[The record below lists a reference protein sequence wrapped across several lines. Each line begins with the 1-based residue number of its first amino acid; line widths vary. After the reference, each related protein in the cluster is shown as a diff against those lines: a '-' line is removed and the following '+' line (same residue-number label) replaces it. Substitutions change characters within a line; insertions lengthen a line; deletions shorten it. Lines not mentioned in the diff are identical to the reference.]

1 MIWNLYDPPE
11 DDQGQDTPDPP
22 DDPAELEPARD
33 FPTLTDCP
41 LCGSRDPHTCGCFE
55 NPELWPHKED

>member
-1 MIWNLYDPPE
+1 MWSLYDPPE
-11 DDQGQDTPDPP
+11 DDTDQSQEEP
-22 DDPAELEPARD
+22 DPAELEPCPD

-55 NPELWPHKED
+55 NPDLWPHQEA